1 MTTNPDPIVGVMA
14 RAMWAAREETFEPR
28 LRRMTPDA
36 IDMQSGAFAIVA
48 LMAGAALQ
56 ALSEAGYVVV
66 PKEPTEAMIEAER
79 ALHGYSG
86 DRTASAYRAMISAVA
101 P

>member
-1 MTTNPDPIVGVMA
+1 MPPKDTPVTTNPDPIVEVMA
-14 RAMWAAREETFEPR
+14 RAMVGYIGELSDFEDHREAA
-28 LRRMTPDA
+28 
-36 IDMQSGAFAIVA
+36 Q
-48 LMAGAALQ
+48 AALQ